1 MKRFHNFAGA
11 CLSATLLAGC
21 GGSTAAFA
29 PTSAQQSQT
38 TFRAQRTR
46 TSSPCLSQPC
56 VYVADSSRFG
66 YKARILS
73 YAEAANGD
81 VAPLANI
88 TGKKTG
94 LHFFGPGLAVDA
106 NYKVYTDNLSAKDVL
121 VFGAGADGNKAPVQ
135 DISGSNTLFGDI
147 YAVAVDSG
155 SNIYVLNEG
164 TSAGYEVLVFGAGA
178 NGNVAPI
185 RNISGSNTGLVSPSA
200 LALDRSGNLYVTNS
214 ATVTGKGPTVTVYA
228 AGANGN
234 VSPIQTITG
243 PNTLLDPVGIAV
255 DSGLNI
261 YVENDS
267 SRSSKAGLISVFAAG
282 ASGNVSPIRTITGS
296 MTKLVYPE
304 GIALDSMGN
313 IYVASDARSSTS
325 ILVFAAGAN
334 GNVEPIRTIKGSNT
348 GMVKGPVWNLA
359 VR

>member
-1 MKRFHNFAGA
+1 M
-11 CLSATLLAGC
+11 
-21 GGSTAAFA
+21 
-29 PTSAQQSQT
+29 
-38 TFRAQRTR
+38 
-46 TSSPCLSQPC
+46 
-56 VYVADSSRFG
+56 
-66 YKARILS
+66 
-73 YAEAANGD
+73 
-81 VAPLANI
+81 
-88 TGKKTG
+88 
-94 LHFFGPGLAVDA
+94 
-106 NYKVYTDNLSAKDVL
+106 
-121 VFGAGADGNKAPVQ
+121 
-135 DISGSNTLFGDI
+135 
-147 YAVAVDSG
+147 
-155 SNIYVLNEG
+155 
-164 TSAGYEVLVFGAGA
+164 
-178 NGNVAPI
+178 
-185 RNISGSNTGLVSPSA
+185 
-200 LALDRSGNLYVTNS
+200 
-214 ATVTGKGPTVTVYA
+214 YA

-313 IYVASDARSSTS
+313 IYVASDPRSSTS